1 MKKVLI
7 TGIAGGQGRLLTRR
21 LMERFQVCGVDR
33 VRWEGQPRGVR
44 LDVVDLRKK
53 KFADVIRMQRPSCV
67 VHMGFIEDLRASE
80 RERHDVNVTGTK
92 QLLDHCIQNGVESM
106 VVLSS
111 GYVYGAIPEN
121 PYRIDEDSPL
131 SASRSYPEIRDRV
144 EVDTL
149 VSAFLWR
156 YPQIRT
162 CVLRPVNVVGYY
174 AHSMISRY
182 LRERRVP
189 TVMGFDPMMQFIH
202 EEDLSAAIEL
212 AVDHRLQGVFNV
224 TGPGEVPLRTAI
236 REAGGSAWPVPEP
249 ILRALF
255 QRLFRVGWSAYPP
268 GAIDFL
274 KYPITL
280 SGERFTQATGF
291 QPLFGLK
298 ETLQSVRG

>member
-21 LMERFQVCGVDR
+21 LNPRFEVCGVDR
-33 VRWEGQPRGVR
+33 VRWEGHPRGVR
-44 LDVVDLRKK
+44 PYVVDLRKK
-53 KFADVIRMQRPSCV
+53 KFEDVIRREKPAGV
-67 VHMGFIEDLRASE
+67 VHMGFIQDFRGDE

-92 QLLDHCIQNGVESM
+92 QLLDHCIHNGVESL
-106 VVLSS
+106 VVLST
-111 GYVYGAIPEN
+111 GYVYGALPEN
-121 PYRIDEDSPL
+121 PYFIDEDFPL

-149 VSAFLWR
+149 VTTFLWR

-162 CVLRPVNVVGYY
+162 CVLRPVNVLGYY
-174 AHSMISRY
+174 ANSMISHY
-182 LRERRVP
+182 LREGRVP

-202 EEDLSAAIEL
+202 EEDLSTAIEQ
-212 AVDHRLQGVFNV
+212 AVDYRLQGVFNV

-236 REAGGSAWPVPEP
+236 REAGGDSWSIPEP
-249 ILRALF
+249 ILRPLF
-255 QRLFRVGWSAYPP
+255 GRLFRMGLSAYPS

-280 SGERFTQATGF
+280 SGERFADATGF

-298 ETLQSVRG
+298 ETLQSVRS